1 MSVYGSSRLAFY
13 LHSDILAFE
22 PNQGLIQFSHAFDYS
37 LNALSGRERSASRKG
52 VHSHDDALRFKLKR
66 ASYVRGIEFYGVFQQ
81 DVLVKPKPIAKTEK
95 DPEVFLRK
103 AVALTQY
110 APRADIEEIEAAIRA
125 YGDALVR
132 QERQTRSSKRG

>member
-1 MSVYGSSRLAFY
+1 M
-13 LHSDILAFE
+13 
-22 PNQGLIQFSHAFDYS
+22 
-37 LNALSGRERSASRKG
+37 
-52 VHSHDDALRFKLKR
+52 
-66 ASYVRGIEFYGVFQQ
+66 
-81 DVLVKPKPIAKTEK
+81 KPKPIAKTEK

-132 QERQTRSSKRG
+132 QERQARSSKRG